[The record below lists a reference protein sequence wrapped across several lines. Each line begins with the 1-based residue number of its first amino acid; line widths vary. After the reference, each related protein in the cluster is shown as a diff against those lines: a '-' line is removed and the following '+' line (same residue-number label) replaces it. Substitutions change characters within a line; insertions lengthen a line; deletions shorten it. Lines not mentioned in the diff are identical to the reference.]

1 VGGQVLDLAFDPA
14 ETRPERVE
22 SVHARKSAALI
33 AVSAVAGARLAGA
46 EDAALARLRLF
57 GESVGVAFQIADDLA
72 DAGEDDPCSLVR
84 AVGAEAARE
93 RAEGLLAAG
102 LAEIEHLGEPAEPLR
117 ALARFAVRRSE

>member
-1 VGGQVLDLAFDPA
+1 VGGQADDLAFDPA
-14 ETRPERVE
+14 EAQPSRVE

-33 AVSAVAGARLAGA
+33 AASVVAGARLAAA
-46 EDAALARLRLF
+46 EEAGIERLRRF
-57 GESVGVAFQIADDLA
+57 GARVGVGFQIADDLA
-72 DAGEDDPCSLVR
+72 DAGEGDPCSLVR

-93 RAEGLLAAG
+93 RAEQLLAAG